1 MDMVFEV
8 APGDELAIDFG
19 GALRLTLDAD
29 GIRLERRSLACDDAL
44 YRYWRG
50 EVRALRILCD
60 SSSIEISLTAEKR
73 DEQPLFPAV
82 SRANDFQRCDAG
94 CILLLAA
101 AAMHGR
107 ISVLIS
113 GVCCRDENQTR
124 YH

>member
-60 SSSIEISLTAEKR
+60 SSSIEIFINGGEGVMSSRYFPQYPGQMIFSGATPAAFCYW
-73 DEQPLFPAV
+73 PLRPCMVESAF
-82 SRANDFQRCDAG
+82 
-94 CILLLAA
+94 
-101 AAMHGR
+101 
-107 ISVLIS
+107 
-113 GVCCRDENQTR
+113 
-124 YH
+124 